1 MKLKLIGAVIVGL
14 VAVVGV
20 ANAAGAFEGAQP
32 ESALR
37 ERQLLLVNQMKSQP
51 DGVAAA
57 RRGPRGVRGPRG
69 PQGPAGATGPKGSFS
84 TITSVK
90 GPTVFLAPFPQLGAV
105 GSSSVNCPPGSR
117 AIGGGWQGGGIL
129 ATVGYNAPGSGEWS
143 VILTNNNELSSTS
156 FNVVAM
162 CAA

>member
-1 MKLKLIGAVIVGL
+1 
-14 VAVVGV
+14 
-20 ANAAGAFEGAQP
+20 
-32 ESALR
+32 
-37 ERQLLLVNQMKSQP
+37 
-51 DGVAAA
+51 
-57 RRGPRGVRGPRG
+57 
-69 PQGPAGATGPKGSFS
+69 
-84 TITSVK
+84 
-90 GPTVFLAPFPQLGAV
+90 VFLAPFPQLGAV